1 MNDYNT
7 DHGLSSSTI
16 ICFEQDHNGY
26 MWIGTPDGLNRFD
39 GTSFKVY
46 KKTAHDSCSLPDN
59 IAYSLFLDSQN
70 NLFVGTNSGI
80 SKYNIYND
88 NFKNYN
94 LDPECSLYNLSFQ
107 VLDIE
112 EYSYGKLL
120 LATDIGLIYFD
131 WKNNFFKHFG
141 KIFSNAQYSKVR
153 EIFKDS
159 KGNFWVGTNHG
170 IGQFNVRS
178 KTFRQIFK
186 GISNV
191 DFKDIVGAKIVED
204 KNGSIW
210 IATFSH
216 GILKVENNTKGQEEL
231 IQFSNNPQNPNSIS
245 KNKLLS
251 LQVDKQNKLWIG
263 AENDGLYL
271 YNPDKKNFWHFLSK
285 DTDPF
290 SRKTYSVECLYLD
303 NYENLW
309 IGTFSNGIRIA
320 SKNGEG
326 IVSYKTFKGVD
337 LNIVNNVVNCF
348 IEDNKGNIWI
358 ATDGGGLNQF
368 NRDTGLFTNF
378 NSSNSSLPNDY
389 LVSIVGNNKTLWL
402 ASWGDGLISY
412 NLQNG
417 EFKSFNTRNSQLE
430 SNDIFCVIDGNNDDL
445 WLASYDKGLVHFDK
459 NNKFRHFINPIG
471 RIGDLINVIKLNS
484 EGNVYLG
491 TSKGLLIFDVKKEVF
506 NEISYKDR
514 SQKSLSDLYIYDI
527 FIENDSIIWLG
538 TLSGLIQ
545 LNLETGN
552 SIKYTIDNGL
562 PNDIIRGIIKDN
574 NNELWISTSGGI
586 CKFDYKNNIVV
597 AYNKDDGLQSNEF
610 RPKSKF
616 RDSKGALYFGGNNGF
631 NIIYPDKIIKNEKI
645 PEVRITGLE
654 LFNKPVKPNVPG
666 SPLKKIITDTKEIEL
681 DYNQSVITF
690 HFGVM
695 DFTKPKK
702 NRHAYQLE
710 NFDKDWIYCGH
721 RNNAT
726 YTNLDPGKYI
736 FRVKGSNNDN
746 VWNEKGTALKITITP
761 PWWST
766 WWFKTILYLSVFIII
781 AGIFYIRIS
790 ILNKQ
795 KINLENKVEERTEE
809 LREINSAKD
818 KLFSIIAHDLKNP
831 FNALIGYSSLLGEY
845 HEEFSEEEKKKH
857 IKAINDISQGT
868 YKLLENLLE
877 WSRSQM
883 GTIEF
888 NPELLSL
895 NLLIAEV
902 YEILEPSASK
912 KSIIINSN
920 IEENLRV
927 YADKNMLSLIIRN
940 LLSNAIKFTPKDGKI
955 SVSAELIINNLED
968 DVVKISVIDTGV
980 GIPAERLAK
989 LFKLEDSFSTKGTEN
1004 EHGTGLGLVLCKE
1017 FADKHGGTIEVDSKP
1032 GEGSRF
1038 IVILPVVAHK
1048 S

>member
-70 NLFVGTNSGI
+70 NLFVGSNSGI